1 MSEPESRIITSDD
14 RGRWWV
20 WREDGQEGPYSWEEL
35 QRLDESP
42 CRCDVHRGMTAD
54 QAWATLP

>member
-20 WREDGQEGPYSWEEL
+20 WREDGQDGPYSWEEL
-35 QRLDESP
+35 QELD
-42 CRCDVHRGMTAD
+42 D
-54 QAWATLP
+54 